1 MYHYFSSLI
10 LTTSVEENVDV
21 ATGVQN
27 VVETVS
33 SEVEQTTTILS
44 SIFQPIVSVLPS
56 ILFALAFF
64 LVGMFFIKQLMRIVR
79 RTLDKSNMDGIMAS
93 FICSIIKIALYVLL
107 SVIVLSLLDV
117 PMDSIVA
124 VIASMGVAISLA
136 LKDSL
141 SNLAGGFIVL
151 FSKPLKEGDTI
162 EVNGTVGKVESIS
175 ILYTR
180 MVTADNTTVYIPNG
194 VISSEKIINYTT
206 KDIRRVDL
214 SFGIAYENDIDK
226 AREIILDEIKSTPEA
241 FLDPEPKVYVA
252 AYEDSAITLQMQVWT
267 KSENYWPIHY
277 RLLETVK
284 KAFDRNDISIPYPQ
298 VDIHV
303 APETAEI
310 VKKNDKSS

>member
-44 SIFQPIVSVLPS
+44 SIFQSIVSVLPS

>member
-33 SEVEQTTTILS
+33 SEVKQTTTILS

-241 FLDPEPKVYVA
+241 FLDPEPKVYVV

>member
-44 SIFQPIVSVLPS
+44 SIFQPIVSALPS